1 VTITAVAVVATG
13 VVACLCDLST
23 RRVPNVLTFGTAAA
37 ALVVAFATGGWTGFG
52 MAAAGWG
59 VGCALFLPWFLLGGM
74 GAGDVKLLAGL
85 GAWLG
90 PTGALWAALLAGVAG
105 GPLALIV
112 AATKGYVRQSFTN
125 LWGLLMFWRVAGI
138 QPLPTLTLR
147 TAQSPRLPYAL
158 PISVGA
164 GLALWLRWL

>member
-1 VTITAVAVVATG
+1 MSAIAVAVVLTG
-13 VVACLCDLST
+13 VAAAITDLTT
-23 RRVPNVLTFGTAAA
+23 RRVPNVLTFGTALAA
-37 ALVVAFATGGWTGFG
+37 IGYAGATQGVSGVGTSV
-52 MAAAGWG
+52 AGWA

-90 PTGALWAALLAGVAG
+90 PGLAVWAALYAGLVGGPMALVVAG
-105 GPLALIV
+105 AN
-112 AATKGYVRQSFTN
+112 GYLKQTFSN

-147 TAQSPRLPYAL
+147 TAQSPRLPYAV
-158 PISVGA
+158 PIAVGA
-164 GLALWLRWL
+164 GLALWLR